1 MSASAP
7 RVTTCDPVH
16 SLATPFDRAMFLDSL
31 NHIGAAAWCESTI
44 FANPR
49 TQHALVHSD
58 QHNQAVRWNEFY
70 ESKHLIPRDAA
81 DLIAWSSFAFVHKD

>member
-16 SLATPFDRAMFLDSL
+16 SLATTFDRAMLFDSL
-31 NHIGAAAWCESTI
+31 NHIGATAWCESTI

-49 TQHALVHSD
+49 TQNALVHSD
-58 QHNQAVRWNEFY
+58 QQNQAVRWNEFY
-70 ESKHLIPRDAA
+70 ESKHFIPRDVAV
-81 DLIAWSSFAFVHKD
+81 LIAWSSFACVHKG